1 MVKLGIMEEHMTNK
15 EFLLQMLQAETKDVI
30 NEHLPVDTIKIPCE
44 TAKMGCFNRVF
55 KKIMI
60 LY

>member
-1 MVKLGIMEEHMTNK
+1 MEEHMTNK